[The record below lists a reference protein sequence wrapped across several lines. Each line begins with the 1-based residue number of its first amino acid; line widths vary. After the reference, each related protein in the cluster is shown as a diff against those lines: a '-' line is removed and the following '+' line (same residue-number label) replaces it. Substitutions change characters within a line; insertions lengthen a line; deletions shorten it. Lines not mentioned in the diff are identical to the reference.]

1 MDTCDVGPVVQNN
14 HILQPPRSAVVAGS
28 LGWREEIEF
37 AFNRREL
44 RVASGLKRLAGR
56 LSIPLWERSRW
67 TRLAVEE
74 KKEGEMEE
82 KLPPWILNTF
92 KSEKY
97 IFERLLL
104 DFLGSTSKNGTIHNK
119 IHIFHR

>member
-1 MDTCDVGPVVQNN
+1 MTRG
-14 HILQPPRSAVVAGS
+14 LRRE
-28 LGWREEIEF
+28 GWREEIEF

-44 RVASGLKRLAGR
+44 REASGLKRLAGR

-92 KSEKY
+92 KSVHPCSN
-97 IFERLLL
+97 LS
-104 DFLGSTSKNGTIHNK
+104 GSSVTLVEVMESCSMDELVTRVAGSLNGLRC
-119 IHIFHR
+119 FDL